1 MAKEFREEAFNPVT
15 CPESFAET
23 FPESRPVRHH
33 SNQASTFS
41 GCTLAL
47 WPSNTNIWTQTNTE
61 CLLKGSALI
70 FNTCVAPLI
79 SSAACT

>member
-47 WPSNTNIWTQTNTE
+47 
-61 CLLKGSALI
+61 
-70 FNTCVAPLI
+70 
-79 SSAACT
+79 